1 MEQTIAQQLNV
12 KEFPF
17 TIKDKYGNI
26 IYYESF
32 EAYWWKKEYQAN
44 NGYET
49 KFENSGGFWWKKE
62 YNTNNKITRHE
73 NSYGHWSKWEYDAQ
87 GNEIYYANSKGI
99 IDDKRPKVEL
109 TLDEIAQKFGVDVNQ
124 LKIKK

>member
-1 MEQTIAQQLNV
+1 MTQTIAQQLNII
-12 KEFPF
+12 EFPF
-17 TIKDKYGNI
+17 TIKDKNGNT
-26 IYYESF
+26 IYYENY
-32 EAYWWKKEYQAN
+32 EAHWWKKEYQAN